1 MQPTTIHTSILY
13 VGTNKASRRLT
24 GYDNTSA
31 YVYASTLDVFAANV
45 IGARP
50 NMNKPIS
57 GLPSPGSICFVPNI
71 NFFGLTPLSPDIA
84 LLMLLRLSLLDSS
97 VILNYSTK
105 LSI

>member
-24 GYDNTSA
+24 GYDNTSV

-50 NMNKPIS
+50 NMNEPIS
-57 GLPSPGSICFVPNI
+57 GLPSPRSICFVPNI
-71 NFFGLTPLSPDIA
+71 NFFGFTPLSPDIA
-84 LLMLLRLSLLDSS
+84 LLMLLRLSLLDLS